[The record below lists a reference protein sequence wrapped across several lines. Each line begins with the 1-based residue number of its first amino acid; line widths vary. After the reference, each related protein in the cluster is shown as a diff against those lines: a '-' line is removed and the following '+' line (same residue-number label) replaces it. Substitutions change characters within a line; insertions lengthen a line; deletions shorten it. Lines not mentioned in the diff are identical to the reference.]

1 MACSGSLTCFFR
13 VAFRAALVVCTAM
26 RLWSQVASMQGI
38 GSMLPSSYGSVGT
51 ADLALL
57 SSQRYGD
64 EPRFIESIQIN
75 AHPSNSPPPVPKSA
89 STNCSGVRT
98 TRSTAGPVEGTLG
111 LFPASL
117 ARSPL
122 LRAAFHELV
131 DLWQLDQETL
141 LELQECVRRCE
152 YQAGDIVVEQV
163 STFATYHAQMR
174 TGDSTCQHPLQD
186 AAKSIHVDFP

>member
-1 MACSGSLTCFFR
+1 
-13 VAFRAALVVCTAM
+13 
-26 RLWSQVASMQGI
+26 
-38 GSMLPSSYGSVGT
+38 MLPSSYGSVGT

-64 EPRFIESIQIN
+64 EPRFIESIEIN
-75 AHPSNSPPPVPKSA
+75 ATPSNSPPPVPKSA
-89 STNCSGVRT
+89 STTGSGVRT

-111 LFPASL
+111 LFPSAL
-117 ARSPL
+117 ARSPM

-163 STFATYHAQMR
+163 PPAPSPFDQFLPLVLMTSYAFYMRDEAQR
-174 TGDSTCQHPLQD
+174 S
-186 AAKSIHVDFP
+186 SICWGCGGYSC

>member
-1 MACSGSLTCFFR
+1 MTCLGPLLCYRDLHKPPYTF
-13 VAFRAALVVCTAM
+13 AAV
-26 RLWSQVASMQGI
+26 QGI

-64 EPRFIESIQIN
+64 EPRFIESIEIN
-75 AHPSNSPPPVPKSA
+75 ATPSNSPPPVPKSA
-89 STNCSGVRT
+89 STTGSGVRPA
-98 TRSTAGPVEGTLG
+98 RSTAGPVEGTLG
-111 LFPASL
+111 LFPSAL
-117 ARSPL
+117 ARSPV

-163 STFATYHAQMR
+163 CS
-174 TGDSTCQHPLQD
+174 DSS
-186 AAKSIHVDFP
+186 AAADVSGSVSLAV